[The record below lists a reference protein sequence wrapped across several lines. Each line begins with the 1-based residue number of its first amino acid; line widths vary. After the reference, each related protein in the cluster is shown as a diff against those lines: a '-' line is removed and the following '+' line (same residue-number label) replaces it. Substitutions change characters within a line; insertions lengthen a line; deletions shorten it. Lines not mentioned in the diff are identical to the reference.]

1 MSLTES
7 GAEHFPLVEKC
18 QEGSALY
25 FSMATTASLYIVL
38 GVVSFAGMGIVHKLG
53 DRYSAKPLHIAF
65 ITMGTSCLLS
75 FVLSFVAHSHPMQHL
90 PAKVVVMAIPFGTA
104 AAAALWF
111 FQSGLRYGHIATSWL
126 VINLSSAIPT
136 VLSVCIYHESLSRR
150 KLIVLV
156 LIATSLI
163 LLWWDRRH
171 GESTAMSVVPD
182 PVEGGA

>member
-1 MSLTES
+1 MS
-7 GAEHFPLVEKC
+7 
-18 QEGSALY
+18 
-25 FSMATTASLYIVL
+25 TASLYTIF

-53 DRYSAKPLHIAF
+53 DRYSARPLHIAF

-75 FVLSFVAHSHPMQHL
+75 FMLSFVAHGHPMQHL
-90 PAKVVVMAIPFGTA
+90 PSRVVLMAVPFGTA

-136 VLSVCIYHESLSRR
+136 VLSVCIYHEHLSRR
-150 KLIVLV
+150 KLTVLV
-156 LIATSLI
+156 LIVTSLI

-171 GESTAMSVVPD
+171 GENIAMSVAPD
-182 PVEGGA
+182 PVEEGA

>member
-1 MSLTES
+1 LLAVSLTES

-75 FVLSFVAHSHPMQHL
+75 FVLSF
-90 PAKVVVMAIPFGTA
+90 VVVMAIPFGTA